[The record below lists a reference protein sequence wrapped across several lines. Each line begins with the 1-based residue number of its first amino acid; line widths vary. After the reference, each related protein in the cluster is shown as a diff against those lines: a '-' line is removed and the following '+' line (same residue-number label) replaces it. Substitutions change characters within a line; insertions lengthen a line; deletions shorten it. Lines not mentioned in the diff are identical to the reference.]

1 MKIIKK
7 VKIIMK
13 RKTNKIV
20 FWKPVKRKPIK
31 YKPVYFKLKQV
42 SNTFALKPM
51 KIKPNYKRTIAERK
65 LIRTNPW
72 GDKDGDAVPNWIDCK
87 PFDRK
92 RQGRLGDE
100 LNRRLKKVEE
110 DDKKLRLNDFKS
122 DDDDEYA
129 VDAEMKKKYIN
140 NEDMK
145 EQLRERIKESGGKY
159 GSLSRLAAQDPPIKH
174 KIAYESD
181 DDEYEEEAEGSKKSK
196 GGQDK

>member
-1 MKIIKK
+1 MSKMVVKPIHREKKIINKPFSL
-7 VKIIMK
+7 K
-13 RKTNKIV
+13 RFT
-20 FWKPVKRKPIK
+20 
-31 YKPVYFKLKQV
+31 
-42 SNTFALKPM
+42 LKP
-51 KIKPNYKRTIAERK
+51 PYKRTIAERK

-87 PFDRK
+87 PFDRR
-92 RQGRLGDE
+92 RQGLSKRDLDNKRKDIKFYEKYKDGKPIEKKDLE
-100 LNRRLKKVEE
+100 LA
-110 DDKKLRLNDFKS
+110 DFRS

-145 EQLRERIKESGGKY
+145 EQLREIIKESGGKY